1 MAVPLTTRILLA
13 DDHTVVRR
21 GLRMVLEAQPD
32 LTVVAEAG
40 DGIEAVERGLREP
53 VDLAVIDVAMPRRT
67 GLDAA
72 RELLRHRPDM
82 RILMLSMHDVEEF
95 CFQALKAG
103 ASGYVLKTV
112 ADKELV
118 DACRA
123 AMRGEPFLSPP
134 TIRDADARLPRR
146 RCESPLTPRE
156 REVVKLIAEAHTTEQ
171 IAALLVISPRTVERH
186 RENIL
191 AKLGMRDRVEIT
203 RWAIRH
209 GLDRGVARVD
219 GRAAAHR
226 GLVDVL
232 IRAVGD
238 VEARRR
244 RRRRPECRAAA
255 YQRVSSTP
263 GQSSTTGAAPST
275 SRHARA
281 RARARPGATG
291 RCSPTARAGAPRR

>member
-1 MAVPLTTRILLA
+1 MAIPLTTKILLA
-13 DDHTVVRR
+13 DDHAVVRR

-40 DGIEAVERGLREP
+40 DGIEAVERGLREH
-53 VDLAVIDVAMPRRT
+53 VDLAVLDVAMPRRT

-82 RILMLSMHDVEEF
+82 RVLMLSMHDVEEF

-103 ASGYVLKTV
+103 ASGYVLMTV

-134 TIRDADARLPRR
+134 TIRTLMRASLDDV
-146 RCESPLTPRE
+146 ESPLTARE

-171 IAALLVISPRTVERH
+171 IAELLVISPRTVERH

-191 AKLGMRDRVEIT
+191 AKLGMRDRVEVT

-209 GLDRGVARVD
+209 GLT
-219 GRAAAHR
+219 
-226 GLVDVL
+226 
-232 IRAVGD
+232 
-238 VEARRR
+238 E
-244 RRRRPECRAAA
+244 P
-255 YQRVSSTP
+255 
-263 GQSSTTGAAPST
+263 
-275 SRHARA
+275 
-281 RARARPGATG
+281 
-291 RCSPTARAGAPRR
+291 